1 MASLARPQYAIY
13 SRSISENVAVYRS
26 NDLAFV
32 SEMTN
37 SVYESVLWEN
47 DIKIKKYFSSKLQFV
62 AIIQLSHH
70 YEVYVRCNGGR
81 GELWLS

>member
-13 SRSISENVAVYRS
+13 SRSITENVAVCHS

-32 SEMTN
+32 YEMTN

-47 DIKIKKYFSSKLQFV
+47 NIKIKKYFSSKLLFV
-62 AIIQLSHH
+62 AIIQISHH
-70 YEVYVRCNGGR
+70 CKVYVRCNGER
-81 GELWLS
+81 DNV